1 MKVENVLRVQNIQKV
16 RNDEFFWKIC
26 GGFLEISFW
35 PKLYK
40 TSFKGALDV

>member
-26 GGFLEISFW
+26 GEGFLRYPFDQNYIRPF
-35 PKLYK
+35 LRV
-40 TSFKGALDV
+40 L